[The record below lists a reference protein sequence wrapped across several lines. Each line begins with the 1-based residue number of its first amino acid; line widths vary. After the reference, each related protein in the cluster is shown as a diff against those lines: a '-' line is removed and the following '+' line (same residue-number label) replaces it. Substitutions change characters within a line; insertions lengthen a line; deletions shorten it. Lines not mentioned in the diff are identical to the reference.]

1 MGLRWASYHNCLKP
15 KFIIKMD
22 DDIVVDFRQLFAY
35 LRAKDK
41 YTLHLDRDSKQHY
54 LSGYL
59 FKNVVPIR
67 LRPSKWFVTE
77 DEFRDRVYPDYL
89 SGWMYV
95 TTPYTA
101 KALAGAAFKA
111 KSNIFWIDDIW
122 LTGILRAQTGIP
134 IAEEMNHLFS
144 ANSQFLDCCIT
155 DLERDKLKCPFIA
168 GPNGGDHMLIK
179 KLAKSILQ
187 QCFTNQDD
195 PYFNT
200 CVDRDVHTLS
210 IQSTC
215 VGVDKHLPRNDHG
228 DAFVN
233 PVKL

>member
-1 MGLRWASYHNCLKP
+1 
-15 KFIIKMD
+15 MD

-187 QCFTNQDD
+187 RCFTNQDD

-200 CVDRDVHTLS
+200 QSPLS
-210 IQSTC
+210 SFKILNLQ
-215 VGVDKHLPRNDHG
+215 VL
-228 DAFVN
+228 
-233 PVKL
+233 VKNFNALVLIYFMVTEYIHSCCLYLFEMITRVKVCW